1 MLLKFFLNS
10 RTKAYLR
17 SLEQEFGESTN
28 GIRIELNRLEKAGML
43 TSLYLGNKKYFQAN
57 TKHPL
62 FDEIHSMLL
71 KQLGLDV
78 VIDRLSTNIKGLQAI
93 YITGD
98 IAEGRAADIIDLV
111 ITGNVEKER
120 LLKQIDKVEQ
130 LIERKIRF
138 ILFDKIRDKRLQK
151 FTLEHSPM
159 LLWDIKNKNVSR
171 ISK

>member
-62 FDEIHSMLL
+62 FNEIHRMLL
-71 KQLGLDV
+71 KQIGLDV
-78 VIDRLSTNIKGLQAI
+78 VIDRLSTNIKGLQSI

-98 IAEGRAADIIDLV
+98 IAEGRATDIIDLV

-159 LLWDIKNKNVSR
+159 LLWGIKNKNVSR